1 MSEDSTMTHPYTLTD
16 AIFQVLR
23 LLVLAA
29 ITLATSLGANRIM
42 TSGYFLNILIVLAS
56 FFQYYVVNKIFN
68 KIMWSTFQCEA
79 LSAHDYSFLLEEKTN
94 SATIMGAGVF
104 EKFEFEPM
112 KKYLLEKAE
121 HVHRCKS
128 KLVKRFGV
136 FWF

>member
-1 MSEDSTMTHPYTLTD
+1 
-16 AIFQVLR
+16 
-23 LLVLAA
+23 
-29 ITLATSLGANRIM
+29 
-42 TSGYFLNILIVLAS
+42 
-56 FFQYYVVNKIFN
+56 
-68 KIMWSTFQCEA
+68 MWSSFQCEA

-136 FWF
+136 FWFQLMTDEEWKQAADYLVVEKTGIKSQRELREAVCAEQATLDFHDRPQFKFILVPDYMNN